1 MTPVERAPARPWG
14 NRYVAGTAGDVRLA
28 RPLAGAEA
36 VVRRETGGRPV
47 SGPGARPRL
56 GVPPDEGP
64 VRCGALVRL
73 RHGPAPAPRP
83 LTRAA
88 AGRLWRDDLAHAV
101 SRTDLRRRGPFPG

>member
-14 NRYVAGTAGDVRLA
+14 NRYVAGTAGDVRPPA
-28 RPLAGAEA
+28 RSPVPRPSSGGRRAGARCA
-36 VVRRETGGRPV
+36 APV
-47 SGPGARPRL
+47 PAPHL
-56 GVPPDEGP
+56 GVPPDDGP